1 MQVLDMKPSPRL
13 KIDPTQPQEKNKV
26 LKDVTFILDKHKNA
40 PILLTS
46 STIDGYGRAAL
57 LDEWET
63 IKEKDLLQQVITQGA
78 PQAESFDIDMMIWFN
93 GWVTLF
99 NAVHICLGDH
109 YKEGMDRIMAR
120 QRKDPLSHALNKMD
134 RSILKF
140 YSEVRDDLQQQI
152 ENATGPH
159 HLFHALT
166 EEPEVRLHMTRR
178 LIEENHAVH

>member
-1 MQVLDMKPSPRL
+1 M
-13 KIDPTQPQEKNKV
+13 
-26 LKDVTFILDKHKNA
+26 LKDVTFVLDKHKNS
-40 PILLTS
+40 PVLLTS

-78 PQAESFDIDMMIWFN
+78 PAGESFDIDMMVWFN

-109 YKEGMDRIMAR
+109 YKDGIEKIMAR
-120 QRKDPLSHALNKMD
+120 QRKDPLTHALTKMD
-134 RSILKF
+134 RSLLKL
-140 YSEVRDDLQQQI
+140 YSEIRSDLDKQI
-152 ENATGPH
+152 SAATGPH

-166 EEPEVRLHMTRR
+166 EEPEVRLHMTKR
-178 LIEENHAVH
+178 LIEENKANQT